1 MKIITED
8 LENNLV
14 TEEVVNEVTGK
25 KDLYIKGIMIQ
36 QEQKNRNGRVYP
48 SSIMEREVTK
58 YIAEY
63 VNTGKAYGELN
74 HPATMSVNPDR
85 ISHRIVELKKEGD
98 NYIGKAI
105 VLDTD
110 AGNIIRAAITSGGAF
125 GMSTRGAGTLKESN
139 GVKIVQDDFHLC
151 CVDAVIDPSAHDAW
165 VNGIYE
171 SVNFEWKDGTLVEAE
186 EEKIVEAKKRKVKN
200 KNTKEF
206 KDKDLWNS
214 SAKKNKLSISQDKD
228 GNFTAS
234 NKDKVVVG
242 EWDADD
248 NYGFIDESKTASQVE
263 AFESFMSKLSNL

>member
-74 HPATMSVNPDR
+74 HPTTLTVNPDR
-85 ISHRIVELKKEGD
+85 ISHRIVELKKQGND
-98 NYIGKAI
+98 YIGKAI
-105 VLDTD
+105 VLDT
-110 AGNIIRAAITSGGAF
+110 ASGNIIRAAITSGGAF

-139 GVKIVQDDFHLC
+139 GVKIVQEDFHLC
-151 CVDAVIDPSAHDAW
+151 CIDAVIDPSAHDAW

-171 SVNFEWKDGTLVEAE
+171 SVNYEWKDGTLVESKEE
-186 EEKIVEAKKRKVKN
+186 EEKSEEDKKALSKAKALLEDSI
-200 KNTKEF
+200 KE
-206 KDKDLWNS
+206 DKI
-214 SAKKNKLSISQDKD
+214 K
-228 GNFTAS
+228 
-234 NKDKVVVG
+234 
-242 EWDADD
+242 
-248 NYGFIDESKTASQVE
+248 SQVK
-263 AFESFMSKLSNL
+263 AFESFMGKLTDL